1 MSQRNMVAIIG
12 QKSNTDIYS
21 RLFAQVSNVI
31 LLFIILIF
39 VAPFLSLLSSL
50 FYDSGTTLSHL
61 FDTVLGG
68 YLLNSISLLIGVSL
82 LVLLMGVSTAWLLS
96 NYKFTGS
103 SIFSWALYL
112 PIAIPAYISAF
123 SYAGLLEYAGPIQS
137 FIRDF
142 WDLGKGEY
150 FFPDVRSIGG
160 AIFILSITFYPYVYI
175 LTRVAF
181 ESAGGVVNVGK
192 SMGFCNN
199 EVFCK
204 IAVNYAKP
212 SIIMGLTLVCLEVL
226 GDFGAVQFL
235 AVDTFTTAIYRTWFS
250 SNNYIA
256 ASNLSLMLLAIVI
269 FLIVIEKKNR
279 SKAKYYNNT
288 SFTSKIVKTRLSGWK
303 NMLAFNICFLPVL
316 LGFIIPVSILLYNY
330 IKNFDDMKTLEI
342 SEVISNSILVSS
354 LAAILAVIISCFVS
368 YKIFSIVGNKKAIK
382 FISYVKIINVG
393 YAIPGT
399 IVAVCVLMFYGWVD
413 RGINEFIDVGLIF
426 SGTLFALVIAYVFR
440 FLALSSG
447 ALESGMHGITREIDW
462 SARIFGM
469 KGFMIFRK
477 IHYPII
483 KKYVLVAAM
492 LVFVECMKELPITYI
507 IRPFN
512 FNTLSIKTY
521 ELASDEQLIE
531 SSFPALIIILISL
544 FPVYFTC
551 KKIFS
556 DKE

>member
-1 MSQRNMVAIIG
+1 MV
-12 QKSNTDIYS
+12 
-21 RLFAQVSNVI
+21 
-31 LLFIILIF
+31 FIS
-39 VAPFLSLLSSL
+39 PFLSLLSSL

-61 FDTVLGG
+61 FDTVLAG
-68 YLLNSISLLIGVSL
+68 YLLNSFSLVVGVSFF
-82 LVLLMGVSTAWLLS
+82 VLIIGLSSSWLLS

-123 SYAGLLEYAGPIQS
+123 SYAALLEYSGPVQS

-142 WDLGKGEY
+142 WDLSKNDY
-150 FFPDVRSIGG
+150 FFPDIRSLGG
-160 AIFILSITFYPYVYI
+160 AIFILSVTFYPYVYI
-175 LTRVAF
+175 LSRVAF

-192 SMGFCNN
+192 SMGFTNR
-199 EVFCK
+199 EIFYK
-204 IAVNYAKP
+204 IAINYAKP
-212 SIIMGLTLVCLEVL
+212 SILMGVTLVCLEVL

-250 SNNYIA
+250 ANNYIA
-256 ASNLSLMLLAIVI
+256 ASNLSLMLLSLVI
-269 FLIVIEKKNR
+269 FLIIIEKKNR

-288 SFTSKIVKTRLSGWK
+288 SFKSKVVKVKLSGWR
-303 NMLAFNICFLPVL
+303 NIAAFTTCFVPLL
-316 LGFIIPVSILLYNY
+316 LGFIVPVLILINNY
-330 IKNFDDMKTLEI
+330 VGHYSDIKNLEI
-342 SEVISNSILVSS
+342 ITTIFNSIFVSA
-354 LAAILAVIISCFVS
+354 LAAIFAVIVSCFVS
-368 YKIFSIVGNKKAIK
+368 YKIFSILNNKNNLKEKKYIS
-382 FISYVKIINVG
+382 FIKIINVG

-399 IVAVCVLMFYGWVD
+399 IVAVCVLIFYGWID
-413 RGINEFIDVGLIF
+413 NFINNFVDVGLIF

-447 ALESGMHGITREIDW
+447 AVESAMHNITRELEW

-469 KGFMIFRK
+469 KGISLFRK

-483 KKYVLVAAM
+483 KKYVFVAAM